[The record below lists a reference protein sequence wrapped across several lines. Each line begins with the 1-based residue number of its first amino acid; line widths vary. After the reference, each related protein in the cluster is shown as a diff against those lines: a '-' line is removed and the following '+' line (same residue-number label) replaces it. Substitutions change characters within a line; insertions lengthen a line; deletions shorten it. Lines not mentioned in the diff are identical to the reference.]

1 MPTITFTRRF
11 RHADGGVRVVTYE
24 AGETARV
31 SARCAEV
38 ALAGGYA
45 KAAEEKATA
54 APENKALAAPENK
67 DVTLALRH
75 RGGGYYDIVRSD
87 TGVRINHKGLRKR
100 DALALM
106 EG

>member
-1 MPTITFTRRF
+1 MPTVMFTRRF
-11 RHADGGVRVVTYE
+11 RHADGGVRVLTFE
-24 AGETARV
+24 AGETAQV

-38 ALAGGYA
+38 ALAGRYA
-45 KAAEEKATA
+45 EPAEEKATA
-54 APENKALAAPENK
+54 ATENKALAAPENK
-67 DVTLALRH
+67 DVTLSLQH

-87 TGVRINHKGLRKR
+87 TGARINHKGLRKR

>member
-1 MPTITFTRRF
+1 MPTVTFTRRF
-11 RHADGGVRVVTYE
+11 RHAEGGARVLTYE
-24 AGETARV
+24 AGETAQV

-38 ALAGGYA
+38 ALAEGC
-45 KAAEEKATA
+45 AETAGEKATA

-67 DVTLALRH
+67 DVTLSLRH

-87 TGVRINHKGLRKR
+87 TGARINHKGLRKR

>member
-1 MPTITFTRRF
+1 MPTVTFTRRF
-11 RHADGGVRVVTYE
+11 RHADGGVRVVTFE
-24 AGETARV
+24 AGETAEV
-31 SARCAEV
+31 SARCADV

-45 KAAEEKATA
+45 EASSEKATA
-54 APENKALAAPENK
+54 APENKALGAPENN
-67 DVTLALRH
+67 DVTLSLRH

-87 TGVRINHKGLRKR
+87 TGARINHKGLRKR